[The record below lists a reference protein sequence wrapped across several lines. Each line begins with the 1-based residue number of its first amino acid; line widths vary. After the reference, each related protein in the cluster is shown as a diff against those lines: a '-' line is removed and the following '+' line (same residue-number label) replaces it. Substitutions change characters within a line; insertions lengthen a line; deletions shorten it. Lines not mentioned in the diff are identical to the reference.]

1 MNKKRPVNLDLTT
14 FHYPPMAIVSI
25 LHRISGVVLFM
36 FLPFLL
42 YLLGQSLSSPLQ
54 FAQVLAPGWPVKGL
68 IWVYL
73 AALSYHCIAGFRHL
87 IMDLGFGDTPSQGR
101 CSAYIVL
108 VLFVIVAVFLGVS
121 LW

>member
-1 MNKKRPVNLDLTT
+1 MSKKRPVNLDLTT

-36 FLPFLL
+36 LLPFLL

-54 FAQVLAPGWPVKGL
+54 FSHVFAPGGLAKIL

-73 AALSYHCIAGFRHL
+73 AALSYHFIAGVRHL
-87 IMDLGFGDTPSQGR
+87 IMDLGFGDTLAQGR
-101 CSAYIVL
+101 CSAYSVL
-108 VLFVIVAVFLGVS
+108 LLFVIVAVVLGVL